1 LVLLVTRISQTV
13 QLEKGDVPG
22 LSYAKLGRVL
32 ESIKEKEQMGK
43 IGLAVVSPA
52 PLIRPEYVVNFAT
65 KCEAMGVDSMWTIDR
80 VAYDNLEPLTVLAA
94 AAGATQ
100 RIRLGTS
107 VLLGNLRHP
116 SHLAKI
122 IATLDFISN
131 GRMTLGL
138 GFGSRESDYKAVE
151 IAFDQRGS
159 RAVEQIKLMRRLWT
173 EENVTHKGRFFNVEN
188 LTLGPTPI
196 QKPIP
201 IWTGGSAEV
210 ALKRAGTWADGFIC
224 GSSAI
229 PDFGQTW
236 EKVAAYARAAGR
248 NPEDIEKAGLTFMA
262 VDEDRGKAVKTIEN
276 YMMRYYGKLRGEVA
290 STSLVGSPS
299 AIAERI
305 GSFLARG
312 LDTLIIGLADPDPKQ
327 LDLFGEKILPR
338 VK

>member
-1 LVLLVTRISQTV
+1 
-13 QLEKGDVPG
+13 
-22 LSYAKLGRVL
+22 
-32 ESIKEKEQMGK
+32 MGK

-52 PLIRPEYVVNFAT
+52 PLITPNYVVEFAK
-65 KCEAMGVDSMWTIDR
+65 KCQAMGADSMWTIDR
-80 VAYDNLEPLTVLAA
+80 IAYDNLEPLTLLAA

-122 IATLDFISN
+122 VATLDFISN

-151 IAFDQRGS
+151 VPFERRGS
-159 RAVEQIKLMRRLWT
+159 RAVEQVNLIKRLWT
-173 EENVTHKGRFFNVEN
+173 EKNVNHNGRFFNIEN
-188 LTLGPTPI
+188 LTVGPEPI

-210 ALKRAGTWADGFIC
+210 ALKRAGTWADGYIC

-229 PDFGQTW
+229 PEFPQTW
-236 EKVAAYARAAGR
+236 EKVAGYARAAGR
-248 NPEDIEKAGLTFMA
+248 NPDDIEKAGLTFMA
-262 VDEDRGKAVKTIEN
+262 IDEDRGRAVKTVEN
-276 YMMRYYGKLRGEVA
+276 YMTRYYGKVRGEVA

-305 GSFLARG
+305 DSFFSRG
-312 LDTLIIGLADPDPKQ
+312 LDTLIIGVADPAPRQ
-327 LDLFGEKILPR
+327 LDLFANKILP
-338 VK
+338 KIN

>member
-1 LVLLVTRISQTV
+1 
-13 QLEKGDVPG
+13 
-22 LSYAKLGRVL
+22 
-32 ESIKEKEQMGK
+32 
-43 IGLAVVSPA
+43 
-52 PLIRPEYVVNFAT
+52 LITPNYVVEFAK
-65 KCEAMGVDSMWTIDR
+65 KCQAMGADSMWTIDR
-80 VAYDNLEPLTVLAA
+80 IAYDNLEPLTLLAA

-122 IATLDFISN
+122 VATLDFISN

-151 IAFDQRGS
+151 VPFERRGS
-159 RAVEQIKLMRRLWT
+159 RAVEQVNLIKRLWT
-173 EENVTHKGRFFNVEN
+173 EKNVNHNGRFFNIEN
-188 LTLGPTPI
+188 LTVGPEPI

-210 ALKRAGTWADGFIC
+210 ALKRAGTWADGYIC

-229 PDFGQTW
+229 PEFPQTW
-236 EKVAAYARAAGR
+236 EKVAGYARAAGR
-248 NPEDIEKAGLTFMA
+248 NPDDIEKAGLTFMA
-262 VDEDRGKAVKTIEN
+262 IDEDCGRAVKTVEN
-276 YMMRYYGKLRGEVA
+276 YMTRYYGKVRGEVA

-305 GSFLARG
+305 DSFFSRG
-312 LDTLIIGLADPDPKQ
+312 LDTLIIGVADPAPRQ
-327 LDLFGEKILPR
+327 LDLFANKILP
-338 VK
+338 KIN